1 MEFAEQ
7 IGLVRKVD
15 SSRFFLMKEI
25 HYRYDLLND
34 TQRKK
39 ATEMYNSFGND
50 FFSTKMLVATLSYTE
65 NVAKAVLH
73 TFRLLR
79 ILDCHKDGVN
89 MYQFRVNPE
98 ENPECFESVA

>member
-1 MEFAEQ
+1 MTA
-7 IGLVRKVD
+7 GRLAV
-15 SSRFFLMKEI
+15 LMDALAVSLFK
-25 HYRYDLLND
+25 Y
-34 TQRKK
+34 
-39 ATEMYNSFGND
+39 GND

-73 TFRLLR
+73 SFRLLR

-98 ENPECFESVA
+98 DNPECFEPAA